1 MRFMMIV
8 KADPSYEAGGPPN
21 PALLAAIGKL
31 SESGDPRAK
40 GLLETIV
47 GR

>member
-1 MRFMMIV
+1 MSIAQSTTNDTVIRRR
-8 KADPSYEAGGPPN
+8 
-21 PALLAAIGKL
+21 AISKL